1 MIEAMSCGC
10 VAIRTPGGGWQEQI
24 VEGVNG
30 FIIPF
35 NNAQALADCIAD
47 LSDPKLRAI
56 MRVNAM
62 NYAAENFSQE
72 QMISKTSALHR
83 EVANYAKRGWQGG
96 RARKNDSG
104 PQGHSS

>member
-1 MIEAMSCGC
+1 M
-10 VAIRTPGGGWQEQI
+10 
-24 VEGVNG
+24 EGVNG

-72 QMISKTSALHR
+72 QMISKTSALYR
-83 EVANYAKRGWQGG
+83 EVANSTKRGWRGG
-96 RARKNDSG
+96 RARKKDYDA
-104 PQGHSS
+104 QGHSS